1 MSELTTWFNENNLT
15 MEEIKGIGQEDAEST
30 VLVNVNRIYSIM
42 SEMIRKKADREY
54 LNLLS
59 DVISNIYDE
68 KEMYTVMKA
77 IDVVKC
83 FDHKNEKY
91 PLNTF
96 LKNKS

>member
-1 MSELTTWFNENNLT
+1 MSELTAWFNKNNLT
-15 MEEIKGIGQEDAEST
+15 MEDIKGIGQENAEST

-42 SEMIRKKADREY
+42 SEMIRKKANREY

-83 FDHKNEKY
+83 FDHKDERY

-96 LKNKS
+96 LKNKL